1 MLHVFCSPKLF
12 NGATLITLQ
21 PGLRQ
26 EDPSDEKHTTGG
38 AQVCRVQEEELS
50 IPGVKGA
57 LNQNEPDRLKNK
69 SMLNTESCKLDYMT

>member
-1 MLHVFCSPKLF
+1 MLHVFCYPKLF

-26 EDPSDEKHTTGG
+26 GDPSDEKHTKGG

-50 IPGVKGA
+50 IPDLKEV
-57 LNQNEPDRLKNK
+57 LNQKEPDW
-69 SMLNTESCKLDYMT
+69 